1 LKLHRRLALALT
13 WLFLLSGSPAQAEE
27 LPLWEAGLGF
37 SVLDF
42 PDYRGSDERTTYVLP
57 VPYAIYRGRYLRVDR
72 DQVRGIFFENDRL
85 SLHLSV
91 SASVPVN
98 SSKNSARAGMPD
110 LDATVQI
117 GPNLRVRMYENDDS
131 HLKVDLRLP
140 ARAVIATDFQHT
152 HNEGWIFEPR
162 INFDWDH
169 ALGDHQWDLGF
180 ATGPVFGDKRYNNYY
195 YGVAPEYAT
204 PQRPAYTAESGY
216 GGMQATVAI
225 SRRYQRM
232 WVGAFLRWDTVS
244 DAVYQSSP
252 LVRQNETLTAGI
264 ALVWRL
270 KESKQR
276 VDVDE

>member
-1 LKLHRRLALALT
+1 MKLHRQLKPALISLFLAL
-13 WLFLLSGSPAQAEE
+13 SPQVQGEE
-27 LPLWEAGLGF
+27 LPLWEAGLGL

-72 DQVRGIFFENDRL
+72 DQVRGIFFERKRV

-91 SASVPVN
+91 SASVPVD

-110 LDATVQI
+110 LDATVQV
-117 GPNLRVRMYENDDS
+117 GPNLRLGLYQSDDS
-131 HLKVDLRLP
+131 RLKIDLRLP
-140 ARAVIATDFQHT
+140 ARAVIATDFHHT

-169 ALGDHQWDLGF
+169 VLADNQWNLGF

-204 PQRPAYTAESGY
+204 AQRPAYTAESGY

-225 SRRYQRM
+225 SRRYHDV
-232 WVGAFLRWDTVS
+232 WIGTFLRWDTVS
-244 DAVYQSSP
+244 GAVYESSP
-252 LVRQNETLTAGI
+252 LVRQNETLTTGLAV
-264 ALVWRL
+264 VWRL
-270 KESKQR
+270 KESKRR
-276 VDVDE
+276 VNVDE